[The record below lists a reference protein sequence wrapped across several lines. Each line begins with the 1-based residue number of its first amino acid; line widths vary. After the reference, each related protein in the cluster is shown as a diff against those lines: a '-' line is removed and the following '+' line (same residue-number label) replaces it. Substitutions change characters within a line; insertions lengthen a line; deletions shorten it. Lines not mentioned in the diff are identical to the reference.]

1 MKLLPR
7 EEKFYSDFLEQV
19 KIISEAAEVLERGV
33 AAGNAEMKDAAAKI
47 RELESRGD
55 TLVHDVVVRLH
66 KTFITPIDP
75 EDIHK
80 LVTELDNVLDGIE
93 EAAHRLAFHGV
104 EPIPPPVK
112 RMAQYIK
119 HQVKAIERGLRAIAE
134 ENPVLDH
141 CIEIN
146 RLENE
151 ADQLFRETMADLY
164 LNETNAIELIKLKE
178 IYDTLEWTTDSCEEV
193 AIVFEQVTVK
203 NS

>member
-1 MKLLPR
+1 MRFLPR
-7 EEKFYSDFLEQV
+7 EEKFFIDFMNQV

-33 AAGNAEMKDAAAKI
+33 SAGNSEMKDAAVKI

-55 TLVHDVVVRLH
+55 NLVHDVVVRLH

-80 LVTELDNVLDGIE
+80 LATELDNVIDGIE
-93 EAAHRLAFHGV
+93 EAAHRLASHGV

-119 HQVKAIERGLRAIAE
+119 YQVKAIERGVIALSE
-134 ENPVLDH
+134 DKPVGEH

-151 ADQLFRETMADLY
+151 ADQLFRETMTDLY
-164 LNETNAIELIKLKE
+164 LNETNAIQLIKLKE

-193 AIVFEQVTVK
+193 AIVLEQVTVK
-203 NS
+203 NG

>member
-1 MKLLPR
+1 MRLLPR
-7 EEKFYSDFLEQV
+7 EEKFYTDFLNQV
-19 KIISEAAEVLERGV
+19 KIILEAAEVLERGV
-33 AAGNAEMKDAAAKI
+33 SAGNAEMKDAAAKI
-47 RELESRGD
+47 RELESLGD
-55 TLVHDVVVRLH
+55 NLIHDMVVRLH

-80 LVTELDNVLDGIE
+80 LAAELDNVLDGIE

-112 RMAQYIK
+112 GMAHYIK
-119 HQVKAIERGLRAIAE
+119 HQVRAIERGLLALSQDK
-134 ENPVLDH
+134 PVLDH

-151 ADQLFRETMADLY
+151 ADQLFRQTMADLY
-164 LNETNAIELIKLKE
+164 LNETDAIHLIKIKE

-193 AIVFEQVTVK
+193 AIVLEQVTVK